1 MVFHEVDQGPEG
13 FFRKLDVI
21 EQIGCDEVHTLDVA
35 DFLVIDTVAEQ
46 NFPEPIS
53 KPLVPAESWV
63 SSICP
68 VYILVYLHLVL
79 MAWVNCQ

>member
-1 MVFHEVDQGPEG
+1 MV
-13 FFRKLDVI
+13 K
-21 EQIGCDEVHTLDVA
+21 QIGCDEVHALDVA

-53 KPLVPAESWV
+53 KLLVPAKSRV
-63 SSICP
+63 CSVCP

-79 MAWVNCQ
+79 MAGVDCQ